1 MVTNSWVFE
10 GGSPFSLP
18 AAWEVGSVLGGI
30 RREVRGNNKK
40 KKNVSGIFLLGS
52 SA

>member
-10 GGSPFSLP
+10 GGSSFSLP

-40 KKNVSGIFLLGS
+40 KNVSGIFLLGS

>member
-10 GGSPFSLP
+10 GGSSFSLP
-18 AAWEVGSVLGGI
+18 ADWEVGSVLGGI

-40 KKNVSGIFLLGS
+40 KKREWDILVGQ
-52 SA
+52 